1 MSALARIGDHYGTM
15 ACHGMEEAMSG
26 RFDICH
32 GEGLAAIFA
41 AWMRNI
47 EPARKARN
55 LMFARNVFGRTDV
68 DGTRAFEDWRDSVG
82 MKLQLRNLGF
92 DLAYAD
98 TVGAIAL
105 RQARTKNNPVP
116 LTPKDIGDI
125 YRACY

>member
-1 MSALARIGDHYGTM
+1 
-15 ACHGMEEAMSG
+15 MSG

-32 GEGLAAIFA
+32 GEGVAAIFPT
-41 AWMRNI
+41 WMKSI
-47 EPARKARN
+47 QPVRKERN

-68 DGTRAFEDWRDSVG
+68 DGTIAFADWQNSIG
-82 MKLQLRNLGF
+82 MNLKLRNLGF

-98 TVGAIAL
+98 EVGAIAL
-105 RQARTKNNPVP
+105 HQARTKNNPVP